1 MTNHFKDIKRIRTF
15 IIIAAILA
23 LANQSLSGQASV
35 DGIVTKI
42 SDKKITIKTRMAD
55 SIPEGSR
62 VDLFFEI
69 SEGQH
74 IPTGQWKISGGGDG
88 EVFAEPVDVVG
99 PPKVGMIAKILFP
112 ENKESEQANTQNTGT
127 RSEVSQPENP
137 TNPNAIFDSIK
148 PELRGKES
156 IEHLRGVSFPKKSAE
171 DYLKEGDTYFYEKNY
186 KMAFKEY
193 KHCARKGNAECQ
205 AMIGNIYHNGLA
217 VETDFTKARIFY
229 EEAARQNNVM
239 AIYNLG
245 VIYFKGQG
253 VKQDRA
259 KAFELYLKSA
269 NMGFPK
275 AQFNIGALYYN
286 GVGIKKDNAAAVR
299 WFKKAADQDIP
310 KAIFVVGQAYEF
322 GWASPKNMSKAKE
335 YYNKAADLGD
345 KDAIKKLKSL

>member
-1 MTNHFKDIKRIRTF
+1 MTHPSFSDPASISGKVIKV
-15 IIIAAILA
+15 
-23 LANQSLSGQASV
+23 S
-35 DGIVTKI
+35 DDKVTIQTSMADTIPIDSRVELFFKI
-42 SDKKITIKTRMAD
+42 SEDKNIA
-55 SIPEGSR
+55 
-62 VDLFFEI
+62 V
-69 SEGQH
+69 
-74 IPTGQWKISGGGDG
+74 GQWTVSGKDTGV
-88 EVFAEPVDVVG
+88 VFASPIDVLG
-99 PPKVGMIAKILFP
+99 QPQEGMIAKILFP
-112 ENKESEQANTQNTGT
+112 DNKKSEQANRQNTGT

-137 TNPNAIFDSIK
+137 TDPNAIFDSIK

-156 IEHLRGVSFPKKSAE
+156 IEHLLGVPFPKKSTE

-186 KMAFKEY
+186 TMAFKEY
-193 KHCARKGNAECQ
+193 EHGARKGNAECQ
-205 AMIGNIYHNGLA
+205 AMIGNIYHNGFA

-229 EEAARQNNVM
+229 EEAARQDNVM

-269 NMGFPK
+269 NMGFSK

-286 GVGIKKDNAAAVR
+286 GVGIKKDNAAAVK

-335 YYNKAADLGD
+335 YYKKAADLGD
-345 KDAIKKLKSL
+345 KEAIKKLKSL